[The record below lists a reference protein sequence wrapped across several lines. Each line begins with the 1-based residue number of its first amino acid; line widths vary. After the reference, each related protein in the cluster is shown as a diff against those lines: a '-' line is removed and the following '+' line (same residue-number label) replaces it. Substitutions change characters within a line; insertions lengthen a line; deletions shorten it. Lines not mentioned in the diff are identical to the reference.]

1 VPETAS
7 EPSDRDLQ
15 REHLSVTDMAELEA
29 GVAGALSPLLARL
42 DVIVP
47 ALICLGSAVL
57 AIIMPKLVIS
67 GGIVIGRSY
76 ATMSPSMIPR
86 LIFGVLAV
94 VAAVATVSAF
104 QRLRQSSTVS
114 PGDEA
119 ERFGRVAVIAV
130 VVLFYALTVNWL
142 GFILSTTI
150 VAAVISYYLGL
161 RNPLAF
167 VPGAVILPVLIR
179 FVFERLLL
187 ISLPRSRIE
196 SIGHIEDQVMRFL
209 VNNLLG

>member
-1 VPETAS
+1 MPETAS
-7 EPSDRDLQ
+7 EPSDRDL
-15 REHLSVTDMAELEA
+15 RPEHLSVTDMAELEA

>member
-1 VPETAS
+1 
-7 EPSDRDLQ
+7 
-15 REHLSVTDMAELEA
+15 LSVTDMAELEA